1 MLFLSRGKGNLSEAI
16 PDCSCVGEKEK
27 AIPEAEHSL
36 LPNSCSAKLSCD
48 SPPSVPQYSCHGIWE
63 LLTKY
68 LPEAGSYFPVKEVQI
83 SAHQARQQA
92 DQARQATELCFAK
105 LSCVVR
111 LTVGGFHNN

>member
-48 SPPSVPQYSCHGIWE
+48 SPPSVPQYSYLGIWE

-68 LPEAGSYFPVKEVQI
+68 LPEAGTYFPVKEVQI

-92 DQARQATELCFAK
+92 HQVRQATELCFAK
-105 LSCVVR
+105 LLCVV
-111 LTVGGFHNN
+111 